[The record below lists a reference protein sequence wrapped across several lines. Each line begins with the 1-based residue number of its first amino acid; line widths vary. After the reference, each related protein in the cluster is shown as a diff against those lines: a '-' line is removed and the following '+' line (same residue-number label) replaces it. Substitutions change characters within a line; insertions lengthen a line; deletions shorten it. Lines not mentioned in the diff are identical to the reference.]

1 MTPEQKSLI
10 EIAQMLADQE
20 IAKLGVQKAQTHKIG
35 TQIEHLRAVEML
47 RPEEGAP
54 RLQVMGNA
62 WGDWRRREISS
73 LNLELA
79 KSTLLE
85 ETAKQKARRALGRR
99 IALGSIFGEEG

>member
-10 EIAQMLADQE
+10 EIAQMVADRE
-20 IAKLGVQKAQTHKIG
+20 IAKVAERKAQTHAIGAKIE
-35 TQIEHLRAVEML
+35 QLKAVAML
-47 RPEEGAP
+47 RPDEGAP

-62 WGDWRRREISS
+62 WGEWRRREISA

-99 IALGSIFGEEG
+99 IALEDIFNEAG